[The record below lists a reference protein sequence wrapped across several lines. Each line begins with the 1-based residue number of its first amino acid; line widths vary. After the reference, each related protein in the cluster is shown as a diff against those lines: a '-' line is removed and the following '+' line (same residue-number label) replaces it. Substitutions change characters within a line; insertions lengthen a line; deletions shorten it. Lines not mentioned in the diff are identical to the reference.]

1 MNLLNSD
8 SIKRMDD
15 YCINDLGIP
24 GIILMENAAL
34 KVLKNIGKDKFKRFN
49 IICGVGNNGGDG
61 LVVARHLF
69 IQGKKVKVFI
79 IGNIDRTSRDF
90 AINFKIIKS
99 LGIDIS
105 FIKSIGD
112 LNVLSELIEENS
124 LTIDAIF
131 GTGLNRKVEG
141 LFYEVI
147 STINSQSKNVISI
160 DVPSGLNSD
169 SGEIM
174 GNAINADTTITFE
187 VMKTGFINY
196 ESKGYTGNI
205 IVENIGIPDFVVQ
218 KFSEEKFITSIS
230 DVQRYLL
237 KRNEYSHKG
246 DFGKVLI
253 IAGSRGY
260 TGAAYITTEAAVRC
274 GSGLVTLCCHED
286 IQQVLS
292 NKLVEAMTVTLN
304 HNLKIEENI
313 EKCDSLAIGP
323 GFGNNIENRV
333 LINRIIKSSSKPMVI
348 DADGINV
355 LVDSL
360 EILLEKKAPI
370 VLTPHPGEFSR
381 ISGYSVE
388 EINLNR
394 ISIAKEFA
402 NKYNIVLLLKGYN
415 TIITDGKKVYVNPT
429 GNSAMA
435 SGGMGDCLTGII
447 VSLIGQGISPF
458 EATYIAAYIHGY
470 CGEKLSKEMFSVNAE
485 HILNELP
492 FAMKELISEL

>member
-1 MNLLNSD
+1 
-8 SIKRMDD
+8 MDD
-15 YCINDLGIP
+15 YCINELSIP

-34 KVLKNIGKDKFKRFN
+34 KVLKNIRRDKFKSFN

-99 LGIDIS
+99 LGIDVS

-112 LNVLSELIEENS
+112 LNVLSDLIEENS
-124 LTIDAIF
+124 LTIDAIL

-196 ESKGYTGNI
+196 GSKVYTGDI
-205 IVENIGIPDFVVQ
+205 IVENIGIPNFVVQ

-230 DVQRYLL
+230 DVRRYLL

-313 EKCDSLAIGP
+313 EKCDIVAIGP

-333 LINRIIKSSSKPMVI
+333 LINRIIKSSLKPMVI

-381 ISGYSVE
+381 ISGYSIE

-447 VSLIGQGISPF
+447 ASLIGQGIPPF
-458 EATYIAAYIHGY
+458 QATYIGAYIHGY

>member
-1 MNLLNSD
+1 
-8 SIKRMDD
+8 MDD
-15 YCINDLGIP
+15 YCINELSIP

-34 KVLKNIGKDKFKRFN
+34 KVLKNIRRDKFKSFN

-69 IQGKKVKVFI
+69 IQGRKVKVFI

-99 LGIDIS
+99 LGIDVS

-112 LNVLSELIEENS
+112 LNVLSDLIEENS
-124 LTIDAIF
+124 LTIDAIL

-196 ESKGYTGNI
+196 GSKVYTGDI
-205 IVENIGIPDFVVQ
+205 IVENIGIPNFVVQ

-230 DVQRYLL
+230 DVRRYLL

-313 EKCDSLAIGP
+313 EKCDIVAIGP

-333 LINRIIKSSSKPMVI
+333 LINRIIKSSLKPMVI

-381 ISGYSVE
+381 ISGYSIE

-447 VSLIGQGISPF
+447 ASLIGQGIPPF
-458 EATYIAAYIHGY
+458 QATYIGAYIHGY